1 MPLRI
6 AEDAPLPER
15 SSSKSMTDSERKA
28 SGTRSGDIERLWH
41 RPFLAKARK
50 QRLGDPSRQPQRSE
64 NTTTVEV
71 VSGKRRR
78 GNPLEEI
85 HGPGSVA
92 GSSSGGLRSR
102 PSQRSRLMPSKRLER
117 HAEKAYEPDG
127 TTDHFSQRVE
137 EVLGSSSDENTQMDA
152 RSLATPHSVRHHTRK
167 HANASTSERKRIR
180 DLEKVLGFR
189 NPPCT
194 RTKPLLGT

>member
-1 MPLRI
+1 M
-6 AEDAPLPER
+6 
-15 SSSKSMTDSERKA
+15 
-28 SGTRSGDIERLWH
+28 
-41 RPFLAKARK
+41 
-50 QRLGDPSRQPQRSE
+50 
-64 NTTTVEV
+64 N
-71 VSGKRRR
+71 
-78 GNPLEEI
+78 
-85 HGPGSVA
+85 
-92 GSSSGGLRSR
+92 
-102 PSQRSRLMPSKRLER
+102 
-117 HAEKAYEPDG
+117 PDG

-194 RTKPLLGT
+194 RTKTFVRNLRLQGN